1 MASRRAFS
9 LFSSLFSTSAA
20 SSSNPSAR
28 QLKEMAV
35 KDLVTQTIAENR
47 VVIFSKSYCPY
58 CKRAKDLFATNFPD
72 VHVKVLELDLHDDGP
87 DIQGYISQLTS
98 QRTVPN
104 IFINQKHVG
113 GNDDLQALYK
123 KDGVKALL

>member
-9 LFSSLFSTSAA
+9 LFSLFSTSTA
-20 SSSNPSAR
+20 SSSNPSTR
-28 QLKEMAV
+28 QLKEMAI
-35 KDLVTQTIAENR
+35 KDFVTQTISENR

-58 CKRAKDLFATNFPD
+58 CKRAKDLFVTNFPD
-72 VHVKVLELDLHDDGP
+72 LHVKVLELDLRDDGP
-87 DIQGYISQLTS
+87 DIQGYLSQLTN
-98 QRTVPN
+98 QRTVPS

-113 GNDDLQALYK
+113 GNDNLQALHN